1 MFTRNSRVEGF
12 TLVELLVVIAIIGLL
27 AALLFP
33 VFSRA
38 REHSRTTVCLSNLK
52 QLGVATMQYAQDYDE
67 TYPLQTDWPNGAGVS
82 TTGADMAF
90 YSPQDG
96 RLDPTWMAGIQT
108 YLKNVDVG
116 VCPSAY
122 TWEGPVS
129 PMGDAPTAHS
139 RTSYSYNGLLGS
151 LPKGTLFRN
160 VVPQT
165 LPVATIAGV
174 GRPAETML
182 FEDMGQVLPRS
193 QPIPRYNVEEWQE
206 VVYSTFQEKNYG
218 LHSHNNGFNLCYTD
232 GHAKWITRD
241 QAAKNIKVCGLDAT
255 YCLGDGP
262 TFDTS
267 LDSIYNPY
275 KH

>member
-1 MFTRNSRVEGF
+1 MRKRNVSSCGF

-33 VFSRA
+33 VFARV
-38 REHSRTTVCLSNLK
+38 REHARTNVCLSNLK
-52 QLGVATMQYAQDYDE
+52 QLSLATMQYAQDYDE
-67 TYPLQTDWPNGAGVS
+67 TYPLQTDWPNGTGVS
-82 TTGADMAF
+82 TTGIEVAY

-96 RLDPTWMAGIQT
+96 RLDPTWMAGIQA

-122 TWEGPVS
+122 TWEGPIS
-129 PMGDAPTAHS
+129 PMGDAPTRHS

-151 LPKGTLFRN
+151 LPNGAQFRN
-160 VVPQT
+160 IVPQT
-165 LPVATIAGV
+165 LPVAKIAGV

-193 QPIPRYNVEEWQE
+193 QPAPRYDFEGWSD

-218 LHSHNNGFNLCYTD
+218 LHSHNNGLNLCYTD

-241 QAAKNIKVCGLDAT
+241 QATRNVKLCGKDGT

-262 TFDTS
+262 TFDTN

-275 KH
+275 KR